1 MTDWI
6 RKGFYE
12 KLGYELYKTLP
23 NYRTKWFDGSTA
35 TPSQLSFLMG
45 LIKEYRFADDGRIN
59 TVVEVGTCHGISALY
74 MLKAGTM
81 YNKKYH
87 QYDIEVRNSEFY
99 GEAVR
104 KEASP
109 EELEHWTFL
118 NGKTTFDIENVL
130 SKVEPIDMIFIDGAH
145 AHPYPLFDLIML
157 LPFMR
162 KDALICLHDV
172 EFYDCPGEL
181 GGAYIYTGW
190 REKKYLNQCVENN
203 SLESLGVLKIHE
215 KKHELY
221 DNLIELARQ
230 EIVEPFFNYTLTSQM
245 PFRGGRLGLSSDGVA
260 IKLIPFMRKYYPSD
274 FVNQFWDVLNEE
286 LHAYQKHWVSLRHM
300 NRLMY
305 SYLEGIEALQK
316 RVTDLELRI
325 FRQYVEAHV
334 PKGSKLSIFGAG
346 FVGRQV
352 YAALANKKDYEIILW
367 VDNGHRYLG
376 FEVMAPEKL
385 KNKDFDYVL
394 VAVDK
399 EKMRDEIIMQ
409 LQEMGIDNTLIVWVP
424 NLNN

>member
-1 MTDWI
+1 
-6 RKGFYE
+6 
-12 KLGYELYKTLP
+12 
-23 NYRTKWFDGSTA
+23 
-35 TPSQLSFLMG
+35 
-45 LIKEYRFADDGRIN
+45 
-59 TVVEVGTCHGISALY
+59 
-74 MLKAGTM
+74 
-81 YNKKYH
+81 
-87 QYDIEVRNSEFY
+87 
-99 GEAVR
+99 
-104 KEASP
+104 
-109 EELEHWTFL
+109 
-118 NGKTTFDIENVL
+118 
-130 SKVEPIDMIFIDGAH
+130 
-145 AHPYPLFDLIML
+145 
-157 LPFMR
+157 
-162 KDALICLHDV
+162 
-172 EFYDCPGEL
+172 
-181 GGAYIYTGW
+181 
-190 REKKYLNQCVENN
+190 
-203 SLESLGVLKIHE
+203 
-215 KKHELY
+215 
-221 DNLIELARQ
+221 
-230 EIVEPFFNYTLTSQM
+230 
-245 PFRGGRLGLSSDGVA
+245 
-260 IKLIPFMRKYYPSD
+260 
-274 FVNQFWDVLNEE
+274 
-286 LHAYQKHWVSLRHM
+286 M

-316 RVTDLELRI
+316 RVTNLELRI